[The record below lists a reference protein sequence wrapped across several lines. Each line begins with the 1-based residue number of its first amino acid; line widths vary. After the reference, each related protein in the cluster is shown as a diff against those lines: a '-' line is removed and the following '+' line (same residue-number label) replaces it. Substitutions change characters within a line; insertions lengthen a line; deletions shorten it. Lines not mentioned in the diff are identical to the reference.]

1 MPLGAVNYLM
11 IAAGALVIAGSY
23 FGMYLERAVDGFF
36 SLSISPLTLIGSYV
50 WLVFALLYRP
60 KVKEKSRINRAET

>member
-36 SLSISPLTLIGSYV
+36 ALYISPFTLIGSYIWIIV
-50 WLVFALLYRP
+50 ALLYRP
-60 KVKEKSRINRAET
+60 KEQKKQPG